1 MPLNNEF
8 FMMRKSHHHKHH
20 GKKHIPLQDSF
31 VNAKAENAQKLAI
44 LASQVTVP
52 IDDANPVG
60 LTVSPTFGR
69 DVVESVTLKS
79 FRKVVGYDTFN
90 SIRRKDRDEL
100 KDPTDHYNITVSIMV
115 QRKQAPR
122 VPSPSIKGLSNRLDK
137 GFPYDDGDNTV
148 DAHSP
153 NWRKQEPIARI

>member
-1 MPLNNEF
+1 
-8 FMMRKSHHHKHH
+8 MRKSHHHHKHH
-20 GKKHIPLQDSF
+20 GKKHTPLQNSF

-44 LASQVTVP
+44 SASQVTVP
-52 IDDANPVG
+52 IDAANPIG

-90 SIRRKDRDEL
+90 SIRRKDRDET

-115 QRKQAPR
+115 QRSHKPR
-122 VPSPSIKGLSNRLDK
+122 PASKSVKGLTKRLDK

-153 NWRKQEPIARI
+153 NWMKKEPVAAV

>member
-1 MPLNNEF
+1 
-8 FMMRKSHHHKHH
+8 MMRKSHHHKHH
-20 GKKHIPLQDSF
+20 SKKHTPHQDSF

-52 IDDANPVG
+52 IDDANPIG

-90 SIRRKDRDEL
+90 SIRKKDRDET
-100 KDPTDHYNITVSIMV
+100 KDPSDHYNITVSIMV

-122 VPSPSIKGLSNRLDK
+122 VPSPSAKGLSNRLDK

-153 NWRKQEPIARI
+153 NWRKKEPVART